1 MHRAARTGSV
11 EWAERAPTQD
21 RSRPEAGSVR
31 TRAVLLTEMYPPAI
45 GGSGEL
51 LANVFSRFGDIPVT
65 VLTGAAPGAPHT
77 SGPMVVRDLRWSPY
91 WGILHPVGCW
101 MHLARTYRLLRAV
114 GDAPAVV
121 HCARVIPEG
130 LDGYLSLRL
139 RGTPYICWAHGEEL
153 MYSRHSRELCGLMR
167 LIYRH
172 AAAIIANSQHTASRL
187 VDFGVPAARV
197 AVARPG
203 VDSRRFAPAV
213 PGAPAV
219 RARLAP
225 RGEIVLLTVGRL
237 QRRKGHDLVLQT
249 LSQLGP
255 DSPPLRYVIV
265 GGGPEEE
272 RLRRLSTDL
281 GVDDRVVFA
290 GEATPDELPR
300 YYAAA
305 DLFVHPN
312 RIERGDFE
320 GFGLVLLEAAAAG
333 LPVIAGA
340 TGGTPEA
347 VKDGTTG
354 VLVSG
359 VSAEELRSVILDLA
373 GSPPRRTAMGE
384 AGRAMVLRE
393 FTWERAAA
401 TAAATHQRVASS

>member
-1 MHRAARTGSV
+1 MPRAARPAV
-11 EWAERAPTQD
+11 AC
-21 RSRPEAGSVR
+21 AGARV
-31 TRAVLLTEMYPPAI
+31 VLLTELFPPAI

-51 LANVFSRFGDIPVT
+51 LANVYSRFGDIPVT
-65 VLTGAAPGAPHT
+65 VLTGGPSGVGQPPGLTVLRDIRWTPH
-77 SGPMVVRDLRWSPY
+77 
-91 WGILHPVGCW
+91 WGMLHPVGCW
-101 MHLARTYRLLRAV
+101 THLARTRRLLRVV
-114 GDAPAVV
+114 GDTPAVI

-130 LDGYLSLRL
+130 LDGYLSMRL
-139 RGTPYICWAHGEEL
+139 RGTAYICWAHGEEL
-153 MYSRHSRELCGLMR
+153 MYARHSRELRALMH

-172 AAAIIANSQHTASRL
+172 AAAIIANSAHTASQL

-197 AVARPG
+197 FVTRPG
-203 VDSRRFAPAV
+203 VDPRRFTPEAPGAQALRAQLAPANQ
-213 PGAPAV
+213 
-219 RARLAP
+219 L
-225 RGEIVLLTVGRL
+225 VLLTVGRL

-249 LSQLGP
+249 LAQLGP
-255 DSPPLRYVIV
+255 EAPPLRYVIV
-265 GGGPEEE
+265 GGGPEDE
-272 RLRRLSTDL
+272 RLRRLAREL
-281 GVDDRVVFA
+281 RIEDRVVFA
-290 GEATPDELPR
+290 GEATADELPR

-312 RIERGDFE
+312 RVEQGDFE
-320 GFGLVLLEAAAAG
+320 GFGLVLLEAAATG

-359 VSAEELRSVILDLA
+359 VSTEELRDAILDLA
-373 GSPPRRTAMGE
+373 GSPRRRMAMGE
-384 AGRAMVLRE
+384 AGRAMVFRE